1 MRHNTTPEYQ
11 AQVIKEMV
19 NREKRY
25 YCISKRMTKV
35 SADRSSPVSVMAPN
49 AGLSGGDGTLVRKGV
64 CEWMYRVSRVIVRQL
79 S

>member
-1 MRHNTTPEYQ
+1 MRQNTNPEYQ

-25 YCISKRMTKV
+25 YSISKRMTKV
-35 SADRSSPVSVMAPN
+35 SSDRSSPVSVMVPN
-49 AGLSGGDGTLVRKGV
+49 SGLSVGDTTLVRKGV
-64 CEWMYRVSRVIVRQL
+64 CEWMYRVSNAIVHET